1 MIATRSPD
9 TEAGWVSGAGDNLS
23 GRSLPVLLVLFVG
36 SGCAALIYEVVW
48 FELLRQVIGASSV
61 SLAIVLTSY
70 MGGLFLGSWGF
81 PRWIAR
87 AHHPLRV
94 YALLELGIGVIGLA
108 LLVALPLV
116 RLIYISGVG
125 YGPAGILL
133 RAFVCLLCLLPPT
146 ILMGATLPA
155 VARWMTVTR
164 VGISRI
170 GYLYMANIAGA
181 VFGTLLAGF
190 YLLPVYDMLVA
201 SAVAATV
208 NVSVALVALALARRV
223 PEAEPSQAAPAETRP
238 AHAARVAPK
247 LVHII
252 IGLSG
257 LTALG
262 AQVVWTRLMSLLFGA
277 SVYTFTIIL
286 AVFLLGLSIGSSVGA
301 YLTRRNARPDLG
313 LAWSQLG
320 LVLAVPFCA
329 YMIVDVLPFWVLDP
343 EDYAQLV
350 PRFAH
355 DLRRATVALLP
366 ATVLWGLSFP
376 LALAAARRGDEEPGR
391 LVGGVYAANTLGA
404 IFGAMVFGMLLIP
417 WIGTER
423 CQQLLTLL
431 PGVAAIVLLAAALRR
446 ADVASPAFSVRAIAA
461 SGLAVLGL
469 SGWVLATSAPLDP
482 RLVAYGQEHDKW
494 DWSREYEFV
503 GEGRVSSVAVSRWPD
518 EFGTRVFHVGGKI
531 VASDHPQD
539 MRLQRM
545 LGHLPGLFHPNPKSV
560 LIVGFG
566 AGVTAGS
573 FVSYPGIERIVIC
586 EIEPLVPA
594 IAGQYF
600 AAVNDDVLNDP
611 RTEIIYDDARHFIA
625 TTEETFDIIT
635 SDPIHPWVKGSAAL
649 YSTEYFD
656 LVKSRLNPGGLVT
669 QWVPMYQASEEVV
682 KTQIATFVEAFP
694 QATVWTSDEVGG
706 GYDLVIL
713 GQRQPLTI
721 DVVDVLTRLGRLP
734 MVQSSLRG
742 VGFRTLANLLSTY
755 VSNGT
760 DLGPWLRDAEINRDR
775 SLRLQYMAGLTV
787 DRYEAPAVYQALLS
801 YRRYPQEIFVIPA
814 EEEDRLR
821 RTFEDAATAT
831 R

>member
-1 MIATRSPD
+1 M
-9 TEAGWVSGAGDNLS
+9 SGGASNSLK
-23 GRSLPVLLVLFVG
+23 RSLPVLLVLFIG

-81 PRWIAR
+81 PRWISR
-87 AHHPLRV
+87 AHHPLKV
-94 YALLELGIGVIGLA
+94 YAVLELGIGVIGLA

-116 RLIYISGVG
+116 RLIYLSAVG
-125 YGPAGILL
+125 YGPAGMLL

-170 GYLYMANIAGA
+170 GFLYTANIVGA

-190 YLLPVYDMLVA
+190 YLLPVHDMLVA
-201 SAVAATV
+201 SAVAAAV
-208 NVSVALVALALARRV
+208 NFLVAVVALVLARR
-223 PEAEPSQAAPAETRP
+223 APATQTSETVPAQMGP
-238 AHAARVAPK
+238 AHDVAVDRR
-247 LVHII
+247 LVHVI
-252 IGLSG
+252 IGISG

-286 AVFLLGLSIGSSVGA
+286 AIFLLGLSIGSSIGA
-301 YLTRRNARPDLG
+301 YLSRRSARPDIG

-320 LVLAVPFCA
+320 LVLAIPFGA
-329 YMIVDVLPFWVLDP
+329 YMIIEVLPFWTLERGV
-343 EDYAQLV
+343 YAQLV
-350 PRFAH
+350 PRFAN
-355 DLRRATVALLP
+355 DLWRAAVALLP
-366 ATVLWGLSFP
+366 ATVLWGVSFP
-376 LALAAARRGDEEPGR
+376 LALAAAGRGKEEPGR
-391 LVGGVYAANTLGA
+391 LVGGIYAANTLGA
-404 IFGAMVFGMLLIP
+404 IIGAMVFGMVLIP
-417 WIGTER
+417 MLGTER

-431 PGVAAIVLLAAALRR
+431 SGVAAIVLMAAALRR
-446 ADVASPAFSVRAIAA
+446 AAEGAPIFSSERIAA
-461 SGLAVLGL
+461 GGLAVLGL
-469 SGWVLATSAPLDP
+469 TGWIVATATPIDP
-482 RLVAYGQEHDKW
+482 RLVAYGQEIAKW
-494 DWSREYEFV
+494 GWSREYEFV
-503 GEGRVSSVAVSRWPD
+503 GEGRVSSVAVSRWSD
-518 EFGTRVFHVGGKI
+518 ESGTRNFHVGGKI

-545 LGHLPGLFHPNPKSV
+545 LGHLPGLFHPDPKSV

-573 FVSYPGIERIVIC
+573 FVRYPGIERIVIC

-594 IAGQYF
+594 TSGEYF
-600 AAVNDDVLNDP
+600 VAENNDVLNDP

-625 TTEETFDIIT
+625 TTDETFDIIT

-649 YSTEYFD
+649 YSSEYFE

-669 QWVPMYQASEEVV
+669 QWVPLYQSSEEVV
-682 KTQIATFVEAFP
+682 KTEIATFVQAFP
-694 QATVWTSDEVGG
+694 QATVWNPDAVTG

-713 GQRQPLTI
+713 GQQEPLRI
-721 DVVDVLTRLGRLP
+721 DVAAVVDRLGRLP
-734 MVQSSLRG
+734 GVQGSLRG
-742 VGFRTLANLLSTY
+742 VGFRTLADLLTAY
-755 VSNGT
+755 VSSGA
-760 DLGPWLRDAEINRDR
+760 DLSPWLIDAEINRDR

-787 DRYEAPAVYQALLS
+787 DRYEAVAVYRALLP

-814 EEEDRLR
+814 AEEPQLR
-821 RTFEDAATAT
+821 RTFEEAVPAA